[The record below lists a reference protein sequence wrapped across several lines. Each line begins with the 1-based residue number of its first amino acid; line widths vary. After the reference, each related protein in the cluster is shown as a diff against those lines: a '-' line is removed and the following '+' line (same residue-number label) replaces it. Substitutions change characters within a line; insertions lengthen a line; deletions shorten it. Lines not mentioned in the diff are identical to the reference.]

1 MTIEEINERISID
14 EHGGEKIISNIRLI
28 MGIIFTASTSGVAI
42 IRSLG
47 GADWIPWRA
56 HIVTGLLL
64 LYAIYMFIYVRKKV
78 NLPKNLKYICSFI
91 DMTLITAIIWVGCT
105 YPQLSPPLPFLS
117 FRALFYMILIGAG
130 SFRYD
135 PRCAYWSGYYASFAY
150 IVLVIVN
157 RNVLDIPHTFVLDG
171 EQYDVAFPIYYEAF
185 RIIGILITSFTT
197 GLSSK
202 RRLKLFYSMIENE
215 ADLRSEIEESA
226 KHHLAESDE
235 KNRELNEARER
246 QQTILDLAPMICA
259 TFDEKFNTLDVNKE
273 VENMFETTRQT
284 YLDHFERFIPP
295 HQPDGKDSMEKSCEL
310 IRTAFEKGHHRYEYT
325 YQNSKGEPVPVEE
338 TATRITV
345 GGKNVVVCYTR
356 DLREY
361 YKNREKELLI
371 QQSIQ
376 TMSEQLNGHVSE
388 QSAAVT
394 QSSSAIEEMIANIQS
409 VSNSL
414 HKNTENVKELQEASE
429 IGHAGINGIAA
440 DIQEITRES
449 ESLLEINSVM
459 QNIAAQTNLLSMNAA
474 IEAAHAGEAGK
485 GFAVVAD
492 EIRKLAESS
501 SAQSK
506 TISMALKKIK
516 TSIDTIT
523 KSTGDV
529 LKKFDAIDE
538 GVKTVADQDKSVLNA
553 MDEQGQG
560 SKQILQ
566 AMVRLNELTQGVK
579 KEANQMVEN
588 SRKAMQGLR

>member
-1 MTIEEINERISID
+1 MTIEEINERIRND
-14 EHGGEKIISNIRLI
+14 EHGGEKLISNIRLI

-42 IRSLG
+42 IRSIG

-56 HIVTGLLL
+56 HVITSLLL
-64 LYAIYMFIYVRKKV
+64 FYAIYLFIYVRRTKI
-78 NLPKNLKYICSFI
+78 LPEKFKYICSFI

-130 SFRYD
+130 AFRYD
-135 PRCAYWSGYYASFAY
+135 SRCAYWSGYYASFTY
-150 IVLVIVN
+150 IILVIVN
-157 RNVLDIPHTFVLDG
+157 KDVLDIPHTFMLDG
-171 EQYDVAFPIYYEAF
+171 EQYDVAFPIYYEVF
-185 RIIGILITSFTT
+185 RIIGILITSTTT
-197 GLSSK
+197 GLASK
-202 RRLKLFYSMIENE
+202 RRLNLFYSMIEKE
-215 ADLRSEIEESA
+215 SDLRIKIEETT
-226 KHHLAESDE
+226 KQHLAESDE
-235 KNRELNEARER
+235 KTKQLSEVQER
-246 QQTILDLAPMICA
+246 QQAILDLAPMICA
-259 TFDEKFNTLDVNKE
+259 IFDEKYNTLDVNKE
-273 VENMFETTRQT
+273 VEKMFETNRQT
-284 YLDHFERFIPP
+284 YLENFERFVPP
-295 HQPDGKDSMEKSCEL
+295 RQPDGTDSMQKSCEL
-310 IRTAFEKGHHRYEYT
+310 IKTAFDIGSHRYEYT

-338 TATRITV
+338 TATRVTI
-345 GGKNVVVCYTR
+345 GGKPVVICYTR

-376 TMSEQLNGHVSE
+376 TMSEQLNAHVSE

-394 QSSSAIEEMIANIQS
+394 QSSAAIEEMIANIHS

-474 IEAAHAGEAGK
+474 IEAAHAGEAGR

-506 TISMALKKIK
+506 TISAALKKIK
-516 TSIDTIT
+516 SSIDTIT

-538 GVKTVADQDKSVLNA
+538 GVKTVAEQDKSVLNA

-560 SKQILQ
+560 SKQVLQ
-566 AMVRLNELTQGVK
+566 AMGRLSELTEGVK
-579 KEANQMVEN
+579 REASQMVEN
-588 SRKAMQGLR
+588 SRKAMQNM